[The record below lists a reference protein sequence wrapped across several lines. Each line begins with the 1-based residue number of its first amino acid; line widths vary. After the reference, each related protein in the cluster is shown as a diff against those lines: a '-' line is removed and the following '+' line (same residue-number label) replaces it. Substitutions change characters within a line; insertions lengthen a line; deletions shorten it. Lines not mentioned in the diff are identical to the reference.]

1 LAYWD
6 GLIWGTDAEGNNL
19 PYLDDVIGKLKRE
32 DSVRMTVLLTGQVQ
46 LADALATADV
56 ERFTQRYSRT
66 YNIWHSHIGGRLLI
80 FNFRRGPFQDKR
92 LCLAAAHALDRQAIH
107 HSVYYGQGV
116 MNNQPYPEGNRW
128 HMDGIR
134 MLEYD
139 PERAKA
145 LLKEAWAV
153 GTERLGA
160 LQYHG
165 GGFRTADIKT

>member
-6 GLIWGTDAEGNNL
+6 GLIWETDAEGNNL
-19 PYLDDVIGKLKRE
+19 PYLDDIIGKPKRE
-32 DSVRMTVLLTGQVQ
+32 DSVRMTALLTGQVQ
-46 LADALATADV
+46 LVDALATADV

-80 FNFRRGPFQDKR
+80 FNFRRGPFQAKR
-92 LCLAAAHALDRQAIH
+92 LRLAAAHALDRQAIH
-107 HSVYYGQGV
+107 HSVYYGQGA

-145 LLKEAWAV
+145 LLKEARAV

-165 GGFRTADIKT
+165 GGFRTAYIKT